1 MATGTARYPDFRY
14 TDVGNSQWLVECSD
28 PFGRYR
34 AMTVLVR
41 RDEVVVVAPPGE
53 SAVLSVQQIRDLD
66 EALAGAAANS
76 GWPVPI
82 AG

>member
-1 MATGTARYPDFRY
+1 MATATAGYRYFRY
-14 TDVGNSQWLVECSD
+14 THVGNSQWLVECSD

-66 EALAGAAANS
+66 RALAGAAANT
-76 GWPVPI
+76 GWPL
-82 AG
+82 AATG

>member
-1 MATGTARYPDFRY
+1 MVTGTGGYREFRY

-53 SAVLSVQQIRDLD
+53 SAVLSVQQTRDLD
-66 EALAGAAANS
+66 RALAGAAANTM
-76 GWPVPI
+76 WPVPVS
-82 AG
+82 G

>member
-1 MATGTARYPDFRY
+1 
-14 TDVGNSQWLVECSD
+14 
-28 PFGRYR
+28 
-34 AMTVLVR
+34 MTVLVR

-76 GWPVPI
+76 GWPVPV